1 METYRPEYSW
11 PCSLPVLSPF
21 VAYLPQEFLPL
32 LLPIRILDPKWWLAV
47 YHSNDPATHAVFW
60 AEALGYGLQPP
71 PPGFASWEDW
81 AREFAIPEE
90 KWGDT
95 AAIVDPDGIGPR
107 LLFLRVPEPKTAKNR
122 MHLDI
127 NIADRGGTPQERRSQ
142 VDAEVERLEGLGA
155 TRMSS
160 FDEPEGV
167 WTVMLDPE
175 GNEFCVH

>member
-1 METYRPEYSW
+1 
-11 PCSLPVLSPF
+11 
-21 VAYLPQEFLPL
+21 
-32 LLPIRILDPKWWLAV
+32 
-47 YHSNDPATHAVFW
+47 
-60 AEALGYGLQPP
+60 
-71 PPGFASWEDW
+71 
-81 AREFAIPEE
+81 
-90 KWGDT
+90 
-95 AAIVDPDGIGPR
+95 
-107 LLFLRVPEPKTAKNR
+107 VPEPKTAKNR